1 MRLPRGS
8 RVTFQ
13 HRGQGFL
20 PPPPPGSPGVNLGTP
35 FLRKEERAGV
45 HEVFVP
51 ILVRTQMTRCSV
63 QGPRIA
69 RSHCW
74 L

>member
-1 MRLPRGS
+1 MRLPREVGWS
-8 RVTFQ
+8 FQ

-20 PPPPPGSPGVNLGTP
+20 PSRDPRGQLGDP
-35 FLRKEERAGV
+35 FLRKEERARV
-45 HEVFVP
+45 HEFT
-51 ILVRTQMTRCSV
+51 IQMTRCSV